1 MVRGLESI
9 PMHNVVD
16 AAFAD
21 IHGFGNC
28 TKFIVM
34 QTCCR
39 FFCCEKRG
47 LEVET
52 RNINAKL
59 FPVVLMQLVL

>member
-1 MVRGLESI
+1 
-9 PMHNVVD
+9 MHNVVD

-28 TKFIVM
+28 TKFIVT

-39 FFCCEKRG
+39 FFCCEKKR

-52 RNINAKL
+52 GNTNAKL
-59 FPVVLMQLVL
+59 FPVVC

>member
-1 MVRGLESI
+1 
-9 PMHNVVD
+9 MHNVVD

-34 QTCCR
+34 QMCCR
-39 FFCCEKRG
+39 FFCGEKR
-47 LEVET
+47 
-52 RNINAKL
+52 
-59 FPVVLMQLVL
+59 